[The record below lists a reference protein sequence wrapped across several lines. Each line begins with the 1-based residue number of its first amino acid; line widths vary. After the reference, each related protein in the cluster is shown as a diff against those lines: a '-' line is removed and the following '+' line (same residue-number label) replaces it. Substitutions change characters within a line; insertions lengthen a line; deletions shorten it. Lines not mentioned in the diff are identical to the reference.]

1 MNFQQYKKAGL
12 SKKFSLKWQVFH
24 YHLFIILS
32 QARRSVTP
40 MTPEH
45 IRQLGMPW
53 VRQEQGPV
61 LHFLVTEMQMKRI
74 SPVCNRIANQLHCFT
89 HEAHK
94 NVILPF
100 DIRNEV

>member
-1 MNFQQYKKAGL
+1 MAGVPL
-12 SKKFSLKWQVFH
+12 S
-24 YHLFIILS
+24 
-32 QARRSVTP
+32 SVYYSVSGTAISYAND
-40 MTPEH
+40 PEH

-53 VRQEQGPV
+53 VRQELGPV

-89 HEAHK
+89 HVAHK